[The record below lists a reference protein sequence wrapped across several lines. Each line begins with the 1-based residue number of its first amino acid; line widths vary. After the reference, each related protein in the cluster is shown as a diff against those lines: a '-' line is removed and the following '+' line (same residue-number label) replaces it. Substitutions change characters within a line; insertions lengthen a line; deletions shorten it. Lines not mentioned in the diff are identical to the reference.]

1 MGVIDEHVE
10 GCAMTR
16 RAGRNQRNDADNQ
29 AFRSSTVPRSRSA
42 PRGAAR
48 ADAPRS
54 RAARPYGG
62 RSAKE
67 RMAERRTRLLDAG
80 LALFGTR
87 GYANTSIETICSK
100 AGVTAR
106 HFYEQFES
114 RELLLLD
121 VYERVID
128 HARHAVLTALEAP
141 HAEPRSRVIA
151 GIEAY
156 VHAVLD
162 DPRHAR
168 IACVEVV
175 GAGQKVERRR
185 RKAIHEIAKVI
196 DAQAQAL
203 AEQGNVERR
212 DFSLTAIAMAGAC
225 NELVTDAIMRPTPPP
240 ISALVDALVR
250 LFLAVIAQASAALPP
265 PKRGKRAKR

>member
-1 MGVIDEHVE
+1 
-10 GCAMTR
+10 MTR
-16 RAGRNQRNDADNQ
+16 RLRRDERKDANPR
-29 AFRSSTVPRSRSA
+29 AFAYSAASMARSRSTVRGRTSTESPRSRSA
-42 PRGAAR
+42 
-48 ADAPRS
+48 
-54 RAARPYGG
+54 RPYAG
-62 RSAKE
+62 RSVKE
-67 RMAERRTRLLDAG
+67 RMAERRARLVDAG

-87 GYANTSIETICSK
+87 GYANTSIESICSK

-121 VYERVID
+121 VYERIIQ
-128 HARHAVLTALEAP
+128 HARHTVVTALESP
-141 HAEPRSRVIA
+141 HPNTQSRVTA

-156 VHAVLD
+156 VHSLLD

-168 IACVEVV
+168 VACVEVV
-175 GAGQKVERRR
+175 GAGPKVERRR

-203 AEQGNVERR
+203 AEEGSVAPR

-240 ISALVDALVR
+240 TSALVDALVR
-250 LFLAVIAQASAALPP
+250 LFIAVIAEARANLVPQNRRA
-265 PKRGKRAKR
+265 RGAR